1 MSSAHLSIRVL
12 LALMLIIAI
21 VIVWAWWYY
30 RPTIEYGGSGLSTG
44 ITSMSIGQRW
54 LRGAAIVLNVLA
66 AGWWISVAI
75 DVVSRMGWH
84 VLATNSALLWFCFAL
99 PPITSLA
106 ALASAYRVKNANER
120 HVT

>member
-12 LALMLIIAI
+12 LALMHIIAI

-30 RPTIEYGGSGLSTG
+30 RPTIEPGGSGLSTG
-44 ITSMSIGQRW
+44 ITSMNIGQRW
-54 LRGAAIVLNVLA
+54 LAGAAIVLNVLA

-84 VLATNSALLWFCFAL
+84 VLASSGALLWFCFAL

-106 ALASAYRVKNANER
+106 ALASAYRVKNA
-120 HVT
+120 T